1 MDENKEENH
10 SKHEQSP
17 HRIFENAQKVK
28 KKDAKKLVSDSDS
41 CECQFDGKHIKAE
54 LKRKPRSGSNQS
66 KCSFNSNVKS
76 GRTLTVPCSSS
87 EACEYDK
94 ENGEDEDEGETT
106 QTEYPELSSLLHD
119 LCSAKY
125 SNNLNENKIKSSAIQ
140 PKNRRDSKTQRPNLR
155 SAESNE
161 PQSSE
166 AGTIQEQGTSQT
178 CDFIS
183 GLHYA
188 IPFLSDKLK
197 SSLFSRLRCQ
207 SEPKEIGATKS
218 SKDQETD
225 HCDYDSSDS
234 GSFVLEENP
243 GLDNKHLP
251 LCCQDYHED
260 GACCHEDSGAC
271 CHDNESQTVC
281 SGGLT
286 EVNNESQSW
295 SRISPARFK
304 ENTGYSHFHH
314 GCCNYHSNHCEKR
327 KQDQEFGDNH
337 HDHDTGMIQ
346 SDYHD
351 SGSQC
356 CSCEQNGEMYDN
368 CHIDN
373 SNDQARAGV
382 SEDHHSEDIED
393 SYSGVLS
400 EDSIFGTITSE
411 EEQVEESVSRIAEDV
426 EKIDLLGHFLEERD
440 ETSSEGSEMVP
451 DLFSSLSSDS
461 CQADDEFEC
470 DCGHCVGSGPG
481 HHDND
486 LDLDWQVARRLES
499 STRGVNSHTQNRDP
513 EELSSERTP
522 LGASVTSDP
531 EDDDIEE
538 GVYRFSLLPPLN
550 SEQLEAMFERMI
562 AQLQDINL
570 GGGTEQAPPPASTS
584 TIESLPYNTVNA
596 HQIDD
601 LAPCSICL
609 SSFVVMDTT
618 SHLSCNHL
626 FHLHCI
632 KAWLTKS
639 ATCPVCRYRVESPT
653 AP

>member
-1 MDENKEENH
+1 MEENTEEKH
-10 SKHEQSP
+10 SNSSEKP
-17 HRIFENAQKVK
+17 GRLCENKVK
-28 KKDAKKLVSDSDS
+28 KREVKKIQCPVLDSDS
-41 CECQFDGKHIKAE
+41 CECHYEDKHTCMKGE
-54 LKRKPRSGSNQS
+54 FKRKPRSGSNQS
-66 KCSFNSNVKS
+66 KSKFSFNSNVGSKNIFA
-76 GRTLTVPCSSS
+76 VPCSSS

-94 ENGEDEDEGETT
+94 ENGEDDEDEGETT

-125 SNNLNENKIKSSAIQ
+125 GNNLNENKVKSSALQ
-140 PKNRRDSKTQRPNLR
+140 PKNRRDSKTLRPNLK
-155 SAESNE
+155 STETNE
-161 PQSSE
+161 TQISE
-166 AGTIQEQGTSQT
+166 AGTSQEQGTSQT

-207 SEPKEIGATKS
+207 SEPKEIGATKTI
-218 SKDQETD
+218 KDQETD

-243 GLDNKHLP
+243 CLDNKHLP
-251 LCCQDYHED
+251 RCCHDYHED
-260 GACCHEDSGAC
+260 SGSCCHG
-271 CHDNESQTVC
+271 NESQPFC
-281 SGGLT
+281 SGRLSEMNG
-286 EVNNESQSW
+286 ES
-295 SRISPARFK
+295 PCRFV
-304 ENTGYSHFHH
+304 ENKGCSHFHR
-314 GCCNYHSNHCEKR
+314 GCCNPHNNQCDIR
-327 KQDQEFGDNH
+327 KQEFGDNRH
-337 HDHDTGMIQ
+337 GNDTGMIP
-346 SDYHD
+346 SDN
-351 SGSQC
+351 GSQC
-356 CSCEQNGEMYDN
+356 YSCEHNGEMYV

-373 SNDQARAGV
+373 SNDQHTTGV
-382 SEDHHSEDIED
+382 SEDHFIGAHSEDIED

-411 EEQVEESVSRIAEDV
+411 EEQIEESVSRIVEDV
-426 EKIDLLGHFLEERD
+426 GKIDLLDHFLEERGD
-440 ETSSEGSEMVP
+440 EMSSEGSEVVP

-470 DCGHCVGSGPG
+470 DCGHCEGSGPG
-481 HHDND
+481 HHDNN
-486 LDLDWQVARRLES
+486 LDLNWQVAGRLED
-499 STRGVNSHTQNRDP
+499 STRGVNSHTQNRNL

-522 LGASVTSDP
+522 MGASVTSDP
-531 EDDDIEE
+531 EDNDIEE

-584 TIESLPYNTVNA
+584 TIESLPYNTVTA

-639 ATCPVCRYRVESPT
+639 ATCPVCRSRVESPT
-653 AP
+653 VP